1 MKKLEINY
9 SLSYSARDEDSR
21 ETYRDI
27 NLCFENPSVEEVA
40 ENLNIWLTAIK
51 VPLKVVDA

>member
-27 NLCFENPSVEEVA
+27 NLSFENPTVEEVA

-51 VPLKVVDA
+51 VPLKVVND